1 MTTTAIFQKE
11 KDFYISKQ
19 ECINSKYNQSN
30 TNPRYKTFLQSH
42 FTVGDEEQFEQ
53 YRDDSNNN
61 DFCPQNIS
69 LNSNIFVDDILP
81 IWDDYQDI
89 HANAIIDTFRYIFNK
104 FKKGIFVKIVDN
116 KLRVF
121 LPFSKHNFSNEWTSR
136 IKVDPR
142 YKSINDF
149 IQYITEQAGYRFN
162 PSLINSNIDEWYGNN
177 CLIRYDL
184 TKVQIPYKSSV
195 RTEFIPT
202 EGDSNVGNVKN
213 MLEVLCATRKIPNIE
228 FFINRRDF
236 PLLTRDGTEPYN
248 NIWDGFV
255 PLVSQHYPKYCPIL
269 SMSTSDIYADLAMP
283 TWEDW
288 ARVQS
293 IEGIWFPKSCRDY
306 NETFNQDWSTK
317 IPIAVFRGG
326 STGCGTTTETN
337 PRLKI
342 ASIAAKQDPKGEIY
356 LNAGITN
363 WNLRPRKI
371 QGQKYLQTI
380 DIKSLGFGLVSKMS
394 PQEQSNYKYI
404 VNIPG
409 HVAAFRLSVELNM
422 GSVILLVDSPWK
434 LWYSHLLIPYRHYVP
449 VKHDLSDLINQIKWC
464 RDNDEKCQ
472 EIVASAKEF
481 FNTYLQKDGI
491 MDFMQKMLVDLKNT
505 MGNYLYNSISP
516 LDQQL
521 QNEFGGLTYPSPKT
535 EKSLANISTIPGIG
549 RCYGLLQGMQLLINK
564 ILTEG
569 VGNPSFESYAK
580 YEKMLAQN
588 KLGIIN
594 LYTLANFPLAIKTTQ
609 DSAKIRE
616 HIHETYIGTK
626 AINKL
631 LQYIPN
637 FAYIFGMYQNG
648 NSYNV
653 ITEYI
658 PGMTFFD
665 YIKSP
670 HFTIT
675 NYLFILS
682 QLSLALQV
690 AQNHCALV
698 HYDLTP
704 WNIIIQ
710 ILPEEQEFEYILSHE
725 RVVRVKTNIIPV
737 IIDYGKSHV
746 VCDNLHHG
754 FINMFQVSTIQDII
768 TLLIKSIEQVILK
781 SLDKEFG
788 NLLYLANFMTGNKY
802 RKDPFSSAKDL
813 KNWLRRAKNYSS
825 LISSNKDT
833 LENKTPISLLN
844 YIRKMKDYPSLS
856 NKIDFTPDGKYNQ
869 KMDKGNSRQI
879 FEFILSPTLEQ
890 KIQSYVDVFIR
901 FNQCSIP
908 QPDNIFFIYFAAQRL
923 ENNLVSVNE
932 QMTMFLTEHSINK
945 SSYSKFFDGAIK
957 FLKHIYLTKINL
969 TKHQTVSYKIT
980 DTFSKLL
987 PAPYTDETFL
997 VPSQIK
1003 SLIEEYLLTPI
1014 EDVVDYKEIIEL
1026 ILVNNSEVY
1035 SLNKETQ
1042 DYYKKLFDKLLA
1054 INNLNMLNNIANVKN
1069 LFTLTDQIFTK
1080 NLEQLKQSLIQEDC
1094 PNIHTYIG
1102 IYTEIL
1108 DLIPKS

>member
-19 ECINSKYNQSN
+19 ECLESKYNQSN

-42 FTVGDEEQFEQ
+42 FTAGDEEQFEQ
-53 YRDDSNNN
+53 YRDATNDSI
-61 DFCPQNIS
+61 FCPQNIS
-69 LNSNIFVDDILP
+69 LKSNIFWDDVIP

-89 HANAIIDTFRYIFNK
+89 QANAIIDTFRYIFNK

-306 NETFNQDWSTK
+306 NEIFNQDWSTK

-422 GSVILLVDSPWK
+422 GSVILLVDSHWK

-472 EIVASAKEF
+472 EIVSSAKEF

-564 ILTEG
+564 IITEG
-569 VGNPSFESYAK
+569 MGNPSFESYAK
-580 YEKMLAQN
+580 YDKMLAQN
-588 KLGIIN
+588 KLGNIN

-648 NSYNV
+648 NGSYNV

-658 PGMTFFD
+658 HWNDFF
-665 YIKSP
+665 
-670 HFTIT
+670 
-675 NYLFILS
+675 
-682 QLSLALQV
+682 
-690 AQNHCALV
+690 
-698 HYDLTP
+698 
-704 WNIIIQ
+704 
-710 ILPEEQEFEYILSHE
+710 
-725 RVVRVKTNIIPV
+725 
-737 IIDYGKSHV
+737 
-746 VCDNLHHG
+746 
-754 FINMFQVSTIQDII
+754 
-768 TLLIKSIEQVILK
+768 
-781 SLDKEFG
+781 
-788 NLLYLANFMTGNKY
+788 
-802 RKDPFSSAKDL
+802 
-813 KNWLRRAKNYSS
+813 
-825 LISSNKDT
+825 
-833 LENKTPISLLN
+833 
-844 YIRKMKDYPSLS
+844 
-856 NKIDFTPDGKYNQ
+856 
-869 KMDKGNSRQI
+869 
-879 FEFILSPTLEQ
+879 
-890 KIQSYVDVFIR
+890 
-901 FNQCSIP
+901 
-908 QPDNIFFIYFAAQRL
+908 
-923 ENNLVSVNE
+923 
-932 QMTMFLTEHSINK
+932 
-945 SSYSKFFDGAIK
+945 
-957 FLKHIYLTKINL
+957 
-969 TKHQTVSYKIT
+969 
-980 DTFSKLL
+980 
-987 PAPYTDETFL
+987 
-997 VPSQIK
+997 
-1003 SLIEEYLLTPI
+1003 
-1014 EDVVDYKEIIEL
+1014 
-1026 ILVNNSEVY
+1026 
-1035 SLNKETQ
+1035 
-1042 DYYKKLFDKLLA
+1042 
-1054 INNLNMLNNIANVKN
+1054 
-1069 LFTLTDQIFTK
+1069 
-1080 NLEQLKQSLIQEDC
+1080 
-1094 PNIHTYIG
+1094 
-1102 IYTEIL
+1102 
-1108 DLIPKS
+1108 